1 MCGHFQHGSVYS
13 VGLGTTG
20 ITISCGRLFHDSFV
34 PVGTLDWFFLFFF
47 GRIVDL
53 IQINIG
59 LLFVD

>member
-1 MCGHFQHGSVYS
+1 MYSS
-13 VGLGTTG
+13 VGLGTAE
-20 ITISCGRLFHDSFV
+20 ITISCGKVLHDVFV

-53 IQINIG
+53 VQINIG